1 MSSVFIGVAGRI
13 QCLAIHATQ
22 VLCPSSVNAVH
33 LLQGKH
39 ISTIYSRQDLR
50 AVMAEQLPQWPLCCR
65 LGACDRQGE
74 NREGAEERQGLRA
87 AHGDG
92 RFCSTGESSLLF

>member
-39 ISTIYSRQDLR
+39 ISTIYS
-50 AVMAEQLPQWPLCCR
+50 
-65 LGACDRQGE
+65 
-74 NREGAEERQGLRA
+74 
-87 AHGDG
+87 
-92 RFCSTGESSLLF
+92 LLWEMHHKLLHSQ